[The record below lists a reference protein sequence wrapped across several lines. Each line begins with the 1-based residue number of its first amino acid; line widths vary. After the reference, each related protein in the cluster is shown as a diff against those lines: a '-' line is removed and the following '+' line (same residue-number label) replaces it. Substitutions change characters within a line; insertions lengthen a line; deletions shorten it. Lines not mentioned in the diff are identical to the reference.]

1 MADTTTQPAGTAP
14 AEPGR
19 LSPQDHRRLAVD
31 LFNETWTLLDRASRT
46 AAEIDAMIHT
56 AHASRY
62 HWQHAANSTPNN
74 LARGEWQ
81 CSRVYAVLGRGEPAL
96 WHARRVLEICE
107 GNGIR
112 DWDLAYAFE
121 ALARASRV
129 AGDEDA
135 AQEWLSRARAAADG
149 IAEEDDREHLLSDL
163 ATI

>member
-1 MADTTTQPAGTAP
+1 
-14 AEPGR
+14 
-19 LSPQDHRRLAVD
+19 
-31 LFNETWTLLDRASRT
+31 
-46 AAEIDAMIHT
+46 
-56 AHASRY
+56 
-62 HWQHAANSTPNN
+62 
-74 LARGEWQ
+74 
-81 CSRVYAVLGRGEPAL
+81 
-96 WHARRVLEICE
+96 VLEICE

-129 AGDEDA
+129 AGDEAA